1 MRPMPHRS
9 DSRPPRAPGAGRS
22 SVRAVAG
29 LGLALLVGALAL
41 LPSAAVADELP
52 EGYAYEMVTAP
63 FTAGQRALMDAST
76 PDGGLVLYGSS
87 GGFAGTPNLMQTGIQ
102 YLARRGESGWQTT
115 PLAPPATDYPYLDWA
130 GLRDQSD
137 DLSRTL
143 WTATAAA
150 DWGTQRITPVVRD
163 LDGTV
168 RAVGPVIDETLSQ
181 LKTPLV
187 GTSSD
192 LSTVVI
198 YARDRPALTDGTV
211 DTRPTSR
218 SSLILSTLRPD
229 GSLAV
234 RQVAYRAGATMF
246 PTCDVQLGG
255 LTAAGTGP
263 LPSSVPVSGRGAV
276 SNDAAGTMKIFFT
289 FAGASPACRT
299 AATLRVWVKIGDA
312 DPIDLAES
320 QCTTDCGAIQ
330 RAAFEGGSRDGKRV
344 YFSTEQKL
352 VDGDQD
358 SEAGTKI
365 DLYEYDFG
373 ATGNKLIPVTIG
385 SSATGAGVLRL
396 VRASPDGSHAYFV
409 ANGRPLT
416 GANAR
421 GVTPQQGDNN
431 LYVYQRKPGEAS
443 GTTTFIAALPTTDAG
458 DLWTGGDAR
467 RRVITSDD
475 GRYLL
480 ITSRGDLTGDRLP
493 GDVFQDIYRYD
504 AATDELLRIW
514 SPDPAHNG
522 AERTAGAYVG
532 GTPATQTDG
541 GFQRWWQMLGSRR
554 QITEDGET
562 VIFDTDEP
570 LSPND
575 VNDQMDVYTWQAS
588 TGDLTMI
595 SSGRS
600 AVPARQAG
608 ITPSGNSLFLTT
620 DYPFVRAHTSGS
632 VATYVLRRGGGFPDA
647 PAPPDP
653 CKGDACQ
660 GSLVAVPATAPVGSV
675 DFSGEGNVPL
685 ASASV
690 TVSRLKAV
698 AGSSAKLRVRVPAAG
713 RISVSGASI
722 RPASKSATKAATYTV
737 RVTLGPKAKR
747 KLKNKKTLKVR
758 VSVAFQTR
766 PGVSASKKVTLT
778 FKAPKDKKLEKGGR

>member
-1 MRPMPHRS
+1 MRFKRHVSQNDQSGRQSVAKRS
-9 DSRPPRAPGAGRS
+9 AIRTAGS
-22 SVRAVAG
+22 
-29 LGLALLVGALAL
+29 LGLTLAVGVLAL
-41 LPSAAVADELP
+41 FPVAAGADELP
-52 EGYAYEMVTAP
+52 EGYAYEMVTPP
-63 FTAGQRALMDAST
+63 FTSGQRALAEAST
-76 PDGGLVLYGSS
+76 PDGDLVLFGSS

-102 YLARRGESGWQTT
+102 YLARRGESGWLTT
-115 PLAPPATDYPYLDWA
+115 PLAPLASDYPYLDWA
-130 GLRDQSD
+130 GLRDQTD

-143 WTATAAA
+143 WTATAAT
-150 DWGTQRITPVVRD
+150 DWGTQRITPLVRD

-181 LKTPLV
+181 LKLPLV
-187 GTSSD
+187 GTSTD

-211 DTRPTSR
+211 DTRSSTR
-218 SSLILSTLRPD
+218 SSLVLSTLQPD

-234 RQVAYRAGATMF
+234 RQVAYRAGATML

-255 LTAAGTGP
+255 LTATGTGP
-263 LPSSVPVSGRGAV
+263 IPTTVPVSARGSV
-276 SNDAAGTMKIFFT
+276 SNDAAGTMKVFFT
-289 FAGASPACRT
+289 FAGASACRT
-299 AATLRVWVKIGDA
+299 PAALRVWVKIGDA

-320 QCTTDCGAIQ
+320 QCTTDCGAVQ
-330 RAAFEGGSRDGKRV
+330 RAAFEGGSRDGQRV
-344 YFSTEQKL
+344 YFTTEQKL

-385 SSATGAGVLRL
+385 ASATGAGV
-396 VRASPDGSHAYFV
+396 VRVVRVSPDGSHAYFV

-416 GANAR
+416 GPNAR

-431 LYVYQRKPGEAS
+431 LYVYHREPGEAS
-443 GTTTFIAALPTTDAG
+443 GTTTFIAALPATDAG

-467 RRVITSDD
+467 RRVMTSNT

-514 SPDPAHNG
+514 SPDPEHNG
-522 AERTAGAYVG
+522 AERTAGAYVD
-532 GTPATQTDG
+532 GTPATPTDG

-554 QITEDGET
+554 QISEDGET
-562 VIFDTDEP
+562 VIFTTDEP
-570 LSPND
+570 LSPDD
-575 VNDQMDVYTWQAS
+575 VNDHADTYIWQAS
-588 TGDLTMI
+588 TGGLTMI

-600 AVPARQAG
+600 AVPARHG
-608 ITPSGNSLFLTT
+608 GMTPSGDSFFLST

-632 VATYVLRRGGGFPDA
+632 VASYVLRRGGGFPDA

-653 CKGDACQ
+653 CEGDACQ
-660 GSLVAVPATAPVGSV
+660 GSLVTAPATTPVGSV
-675 DFSGEGNVPL
+675 EFSGDGNVSQVSP
-685 ASASV
+685 SV
-690 TVSRLKAV
+690 KVFRLKAV
-698 AGSSAKLRVRVPAAG
+698 VGSSAKLRVRVPAAG

-722 RPASKSATKAATYTV
+722 RRASKSATKAAAYTV
-737 RVTLGPKAKR
+737 KVTLGPKARRALR
-747 KLKNKKTLKVR
+747 KKQTLRVKVR
-758 VSVAFQTR
+758 VAFQTK
-766 PGVSASKKVTLT
+766 PGTSASRTMTLT
-778 FKAPKDKKLEKGGR
+778 FKAPKVKKGGR